1 MLFEFVFGSV
11 GYLKEEQVN
20 HYSVTQNIVLIT
32 FSYIGNIMMVSILV
46 AFLTNQYDNIS
57 TKAGYVTKKMQYTIL
72 KSFSTKTMGCVF
84 LTPIFIN
91 LVYVL
96 IAPFM
101 IFGCFRRNFID
112 NNRVNLF
119 LSKVSHII
127 TVTIPMTIF
136 IGLLLLVMIPYIY
149 LRLFFRFLSLLRI
162 STDKRENISKF
173 GSRVISFIIFV
184 IFGVLILL
192 FMWIKD
198 IMFLMKIL
206 LDFEVIEIENFFYKK
221 YSDDEK
227 ILYRK
232 LVKDFIFMC
241 E

>member
-1 MLFEFVFGSV
+1 
-11 GYLKEEQVN
+11 
-20 HYSVTQNIVLIT
+20 
-32 FSYIGNIMMVSILV
+32 
-46 AFLTNQYDNIS
+46 
-57 TKAGYVTKKMQYTIL
+57 
-72 KSFSTKTMGCVF
+72 
-84 LTPIFIN
+84 
-91 LVYVL
+91 
-96 IAPFM
+96 
-101 IFGCFRRNFID
+101 
-112 NNRVNLF
+112 
-119 LSKVSHII
+119 
-127 TVTIPMTIF
+127 VTIPMTIF
-136 IGLLLLVMIPYIY
+136 IGVLLLVMIPYIY

-173 GSRVISFIIFV
+173 GSRVISFILFA